1 MREIS
6 RRRFIY
12 GSISALGI
20 GSSLSFLNAC
30 STSGLSTTRSLSDD
44 IQLVQRF
51 PQILVP
57 GEVRLPISLAQSSGI
72 IRASGDFKFPELLT
86 AKIVDLSNDTVIT
99 ENVGAS
105 LHGLEISL
113 PYYPF
118 RTNIQKPGNY
128 SLVVESGQVDG
139 AAFSVLERDQV
150 SVPKVGDALPAF
162 DTPTFDN
169 SRQVA
174 SICTRLPKPCPFHE
188 ITLTAALQRGMP
200 IAYMIATPS
209 HCSTGTCTPASE
221 QLIKV
226 GKSVGDRA
234 IFIHA
239 EVYADDAATTIA
251 PAVKAFNLNFEPTLF
266 VADATG
272 KVVDRLDA
280 VFDEKEI
287 FDALARAGVI

>member
-1 MREIS
+1 MHEIN

-12 GSISALGI
+12 GSFSALGI

-30 STSGLSTTRSLSDD
+30 GVAGISTSQSSPDD

-72 IRASGDFKFPELLT
+72 IRASGDFKFPESLT
-86 AKIVDLSNDTVIT
+86 AKIFDLSNDAVIT
-99 ENVGAS
+99 ENVSVS

-118 RTNIQKPGNY
+118 RTKIEKPGNY
-128 SLVVESGQVDG
+128 SLVVEGGPVDG

-150 SVPKVGDALPAF
+150 LVPKIGDDLPAF

-169 SRQVA
+169 ARQVA
-174 SICTRLPKPCPFHE
+174 SICTRLPEPCSFHQ
-188 ITLTAALQRGMP
+188 ITLTAALQRNMP

-234 IFIHA
+234 IFIHT

-251 PAVKAFNLNFEPTLF
+251 PAVKALNLNFEPTLL
-266 VADATG
+266 VADANG
-272 KVVDRLDA
+272 KIVDRLDA

-287 FDALARAGVI
+287 FEALARAGVK